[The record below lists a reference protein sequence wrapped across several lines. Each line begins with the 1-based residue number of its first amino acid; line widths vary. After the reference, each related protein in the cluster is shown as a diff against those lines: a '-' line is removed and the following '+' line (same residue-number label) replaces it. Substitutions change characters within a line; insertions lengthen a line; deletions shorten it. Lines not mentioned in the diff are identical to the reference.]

1 MKTIKILGII
11 FLVLVTGVVIWY
23 FAIRKKELKIV
34 LETEKPLY
42 GYISRS
48 VTATGTIQP
57 VDTVTVGAQV
67 SGTIKYV
74 FADFNSIVKKGE
86 LIAQLDK
93 SLLNAQVHL
102 YQANLAV
109 AKSQLIFE
117 KSTFERQ
124 TLLYNTG
131 AISKMDYESALYQYN
146 SAKAMVQSVQAQ
158 LDGAIKTLS
167 FTDIYSPVDGVVM
180 QRNIN
185 IGQTVASSFSTPT
198 FFVIAKDI
206 TNMQVEAAV
215 DEADIGNVQPGQRS
229 VFTVDAYPDN
239 TFTGNVQQIRL
250 EPTVT
255 ANVVTYITIIKAPN
269 GQLKLKPGM
278 TANIIIY
285 TKEDSNAMIISEKA
299 LKFNPDP
306 TLEKQFKI
314 IALNIDSI
322 TKVHAAHHQQ
332 NLSNTSKNK
341 VIDSTGAIIPKV
353 SFVWVKLSDSLIQK
367 EIIIG
372 LNDNTNVQIL
382 KGLKPTDEVVDN
394 LSNQTK
400 TDIKATG
407 VTTSPFMPKMGGGK
421 KPK

>member
-1 MKTIKILGII
+1 LKTIKILGII

-158 LDGAIKTLS
+158 LDGALKTL
-167 FTDIYSPVDGVVM
+167 
-180 QRNIN
+180 
-185 IGQTVASSFSTPT
+185 
-198 FFVIAKDI
+198 
-206 TNMQVEAAV
+206 
-215 DEADIGNVQPGQRS
+215 
-229 VFTVDAYPDN
+229 
-239 TFTGNVQQIRL
+239 
-250 EPTVT
+250 
-255 ANVVTYITIIKAPN
+255 
-269 GQLKLKPGM
+269 
-278 TANIIIY
+278 
-285 TKEDSNAMIISEKA
+285 
-299 LKFNPDP
+299 
-306 TLEKQFKI
+306 
-314 IALNIDSI
+314 
-322 TKVHAAHHQQ
+322 
-332 NLSNTSKNK
+332 
-341 VIDSTGAIIPKV
+341 
-353 SFVWVKLSDSLIQK
+353 
-367 EIIIG
+367 
-372 LNDNTNVQIL
+372 
-382 KGLKPTDEVVDN
+382 
-394 LSNQTK
+394 
-400 TDIKATG
+400 
-407 VTTSPFMPKMGGGK
+407 
-421 KPK
+421 